1 MMIEEILFLFLNE
14 TICNDP
20 SSEPSQGVFFR

>member
-20 SSEPSQGVFFR
+20 SSEPSQGGSD